1 MAAVHTTKVM
11 TRTHRAHSLA
21 AMTTPISSALPAD
34 VLQELRRHNLLRT
47 LVQRR
52 VIAQAVAGE
61 ELGEELCQQAMQK
74 FCQQNGV
81 KEQEGL
87 DAFLSNQGITDDDLR
102 WQVELPLRIQTHCN
116 KHFRHKAEARF
127 LERKNQLDRVV
138 YSLLRVQDGFLAREL
153 YLRIAANEA
162 NFADLAARYAEGPEK
177 GTKGI
182 VGPVPLTQAHP
193 ALAEKLRTS
202 SPGELLEPFKIS
214 DWWLVVRLESY
225 TPASFD
231 DAMAAQMAGELFDQ
245 WVKEETATMIRQLG
259 ADQTTEMFGISGA
272 ATSQDL

>member
-1 MAAVHTTKVM
+1 
-11 TRTHRAHSLA
+11 
-21 AMTTPISSALPAD
+21 MTTPIASALSAD
-34 VLQELRRHNLLRT
+34 ALNELRRHNLLRT

-52 VIAQAVAGE
+52 VIAEAVAGV
-61 ELGEELCQQAMQK
+61 ELSEELCQQAMQQ

-81 KEQEGL
+81 KDQEGL
-87 DAFLSNQGITDDDLR
+87 DAFLNNQGISADDLR
-102 WQVELPLRIQTHCN
+102 WQVELPLRIQSHCN
-116 KHFRHKAEARF
+116 EHFRHKAEARF
-127 LERKNQLDRVV
+127 LERKTQLDRVV

-153 YLRIAANEA
+153 YLRIAAHEA
-162 NFADLAARYAEGPEK
+162 NFADLAGHYAEGPEK

-202 SPGELLEPFKIS
+202 SPGELLEPFRIS

-231 DAMAAQMAGELFDQ
+231 DAMAAQMANELFEQ
-245 WVKEETATMIRQLG
+245 WVNEETALKMR
-259 ADQTTEMFGISGA
+259 AHTEERSSEVSATSGA
-272 ATSQDL
+272 ATSHDS

>member
-1 MAAVHTTKVM
+1 MTHTAA
-11 TRTHRAHSLA
+11 AHSLLP
-21 AMTTPISSALPAD
+21 MTTPIASALPED

-52 VIAQAVAGE
+52 VIAEAVADVSLSE
-61 ELGEELCQQAMQK
+61 EQRQQALQQ
-74 FCQQNGV
+74 FCQQNGA
-81 KEQEGL
+81 KNEEEL
-87 DAFLSNQGITDDDLR
+87 AALLNSQGISADDLH
-102 WQVELPLRIQTHCN
+102 WQVELPLRIQIHCN
-116 KHFRHKAEARF
+116 EHFRHKAEARF

-202 SPGELLEPFKIS
+202 SPGDLLEPFKIS

-231 DAMAAQMAGELFDQ
+231 EGMSAQMAAELFDQ
-245 WVKEETATMIRQLG
+245 WVQEETALKIRAQLEH
-259 ADQTTEMFGISGA
+259 DQGTTGA
-272 ATSQDL
+272 AVAHGAEHLQIS